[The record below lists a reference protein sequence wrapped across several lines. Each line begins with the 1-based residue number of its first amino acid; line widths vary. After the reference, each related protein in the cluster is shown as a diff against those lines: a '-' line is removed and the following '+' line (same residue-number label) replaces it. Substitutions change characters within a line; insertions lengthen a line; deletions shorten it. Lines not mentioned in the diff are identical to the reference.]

1 MASTTYHAQLI
12 KYDTS
17 GNQSILNLKNTGDDV
32 SISRNSNGNLPS
44 TVTSAQTLANA
55 FGSLAFKSAVTW
67 NDVSGLASTELTV
80 SSEGKLADARAIKAL
95 NDKIATNASNIT
107 KLNSN
112 LADKADSSTVN
123 NIERRLSS
131 IETTGTPDISG
142 KADKSTV
149 DAISNN
155 VSRLNDDVSK
165 LSDTVSNITLYASY
179 WYGSSAPYSYQISNN
194 KITSTNILDLIINT
208 DTQDLVDALSSYM
221 ITGYSQGSG
230 YVTIYAWGEK
240 PSMDLS
246 ATLVVRGGL

>member
-12 KYDTS
+12 KYDSS

-32 SISRNSNGNLPS
+32 SISRTSNGNLPS

-112 LADKADSSTVN
+112 LSEVKDASFDITMNADGWTGESS
-123 NIERRLSS
+123 
-131 IETTGTPDISG
+131 
-142 KADKSTV
+142 
-149 DAISNN
+149 
-155 VSRLNDDVSK
+155 
-165 LSDTVSNITLYASY
+165 
-179 WYGSSAPYSYQISNN
+179 PYSYTISNS
-194 KITSTNILDLIINT
+194 KILATSNIDISPRIGCTNAQIL
-208 DTQDLVDALSSYM
+208 AFSE
-221 ITGYSQGSG
+221 GGFGPGSLAAG
-230 YVTIYAWGEK
+230 SVTIACYGKK
-240 PSMDLS
+240 PTVDLPV
-246 ATLVVRGGL
+246 TVIVRGKE

>member
-12 KYDTS
+12 KYDSS

-32 SISRNSNGNLPS
+32 SISRTSNGNLPS

-112 LADKADSSTVN
+112 L
-123 NIERRLSS
+123 
-131 IETTGTPDISG
+131 
-142 KADKSTV
+142 
-149 DAISNN
+149 
-155 VSRLNDDVSK
+155 
-165 LSDTVSNITLYASY
+165 SNITISAAN
-179 WYGSSAPYSYQISNN
+179 WTGSAVPYSYVISNS
-194 KITSTNILDLIINT
+194 KITTSNILDLIINT
-208 DTQDLVDALSSYM
+208 NTQELIDSMKNYQ
-221 ITGYSQGSG
+221 ISG
-230 YVTIYAWGEK
+230 YKQEAGKVTIYAWGEK
-240 PSMDLS
+240 PSINLS
-246 ATLVVRGGL
+246 ATLVVRGGY